1 MTNAAV
7 NRGGALLI
15 IARFQGGHSMRRV
28 VVCAILV
35 WAGLL
40 LLPRLSFAQGIGAA
54 SIVGVAKDS
63 SGAVLPGVT
72 VEAASPVLLEK
83 SRATVT
89 DDQGRYQIAELRPG
103 TYSVTFTLPG
113 FATFKRDGLTL
124 TPGFAAT
131 INADLRVGALSETV
145 LVTSEAPL
153 VDTRTAAKVT
163 VITDQTLNALPTSK
177 SIGSMLAFVPG
188 AVSPANGVDTGGT
201 KGEQSVR
208 ISVYGANPN
217 DMRQMTN
224 GMQYTN
230 LFGDGG
236 GRLYF
241 VNPITVDQDA
251 IDLGAPGTAQYE
263 FAGAV
268 INTIPRE
275 GGNKFSGI
283 AFGA

>member
-1 MTNAAV
+1 
-7 NRGGALLI
+7 
-15 IARFQGGHSMRRV
+15 MRRV
-28 VVCAILV
+28 VACAILV

-40 LLPRLSFAQGIGAA
+40 LLPRLSVAQGIGAA

-188 AVSPANGVDTGGT
+188 AV
-201 KGEQSVR
+201 
-208 ISVYGANPN
+208 
-217 DMRQMTN
+217 
-224 GMQYTN
+224 
-230 LFGDGG
+230 
-236 GRLYF
+236 
-241 VNPITVDQDA
+241 
-251 IDLGAPGTAQYE
+251 
-263 FAGAV
+263 
-268 INTIPRE
+268 
-275 GGNKFSGI
+275 
-283 AFGA
+283 